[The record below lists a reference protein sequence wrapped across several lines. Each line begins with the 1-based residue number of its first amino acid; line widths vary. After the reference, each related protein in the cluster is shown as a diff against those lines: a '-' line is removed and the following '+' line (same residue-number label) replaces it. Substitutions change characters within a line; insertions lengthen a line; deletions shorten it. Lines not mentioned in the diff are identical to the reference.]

1 MMMLEQVKEG
11 ILMEIA
17 SHFDDWLTERLD
29 EYLHELQSILSPDLM
44 PEAIEIMAQVINDAV
59 KGLEG
64 YSRQLADKVA

>member
-1 MMMLEQVKEG
+1 MAMLEQVKEN

-29 EYLHELQSILSPDLM
+29 EYLHELQTVIAPDLM
-44 PEAIEIMAQVINDAV
+44 PEAVEILSQVLADAL

-64 YSRQLADKVA
+64 YSRQLASKVA